1 MNGRIQL
8 KERPCC
14 QPRLGDWA
22 IGFRKAGHDYAETE
36 HAYRKAGHARAAATA
51 SACPGSA

>member
-22 IGFRKAGHDYAETE
+22 IGFWKAGHDYAETE
-36 HAYRKAGHARAAATA
+36 HAYRKAGHARAATA